1 MSEEA
6 CSWLA
11 SQQDAMLAMM
21 EKVVN
26 IDSGSYDKAGVDA
39 VGEVFAD
46 FFRSHD
52 IDVERLPSSTAGDIF
67 RASRKRADRPDGPSR
82 HGVRQR

>member
-1 MSEEA
+1 MSEEVY
-6 CSWLA
+6 SWLA

-52 IDVERLPSSTAGDIF
+52 IDVERLPSSNSAGDIF
-67 RASRKRADRPDGPSR
+67 RASIPGRETLRSF
-82 HGVRQR
+82 